1 MITLRF
7 TASRLDAELLAQE
20 QFPALECKSIS
31 AAWNEI
37 RKMRDTYDRDTIEG
51 AILEVTLPEGETSDR
66 IPHLIQFKTNAKGK
80 MEFKDYDKLQ
90 ARAAKNEQKAQE
102 KAAAKAEAK
111 KASKPTSDAREISK
125 ALGKI
130 LFG

>member
-7 TASRLDAELLAQE
+7 TASRLDAEILAQE
-20 QFPALECKSIS
+20 QFTALECKSIS

-37 RKMRDTYDRDTIEG
+37 RKMRDTYDKDTIEG

-90 ARAAKNEQKAQE
+90 ARAARKEQKAQE
-102 KAAAKAEAK
+102 KAADAKDKKEQSAEA
-111 KASKPTSDAREISK
+111 IGK

-130 LFG
+130 IFG

>member
-7 TASRLDAELLAQE
+7 TASRLDAEILAQE

-37 RKMRDTYDRDTIEG
+37 RKMRDTYDKDTIEG

-80 MEFKDYDKLQ
+80 MEFKDYNKLQ
-90 ARAAKNEQKAQE
+90 ARAARKEQKAQE
-102 KAAAKAEAK
+102 KAADAKDKKEQSAEA
-111 KASKPTSDAREISK
+111 IGK

-130 LFG
+130 IFG